1 VVVVAKTDA
10 AAAADV
16 ERVVAGARRLNPGAP
31 IVRAASPV
39 RLDDENAVRGKRV
52 LVVEDGPTTTHGGMP
67 WGAGYV
73 AAKKAGADRIVDPR
87 PFASGE
93 IAAVFAQYPH
103 IGPVLPAMGY
113 SDAQLAALAETIDR
127 TPADVVVVATPIDLR
142 RLIAPNKQ
150 LVRARYEFREVE
162 TPKLQGLLEKF
173 LRKAK
178 LVSS

>member
-1 VVVVAKTDA
+1 VPPRRSGSTKN
-10 AAAADV
+10 
-16 ERVVAGARRLNPGAP
+16 AG
-31 IVRAASPV
+31 
-39 RLDDENAVRGKRV
+39 KQV
-52 LVVEDGPTTTHGGMP
+52 LVVG
-67 WGAGYV
+67 
-73 AAKKAGADRIVDPR
+73 GADDHSWQHALGRRYRRESRAQTHVDPR